1 MRPFAIAA
9 RRLARPVVH
18 LRPVPRAVLVAPLL
32 AIAALTSP
40 ALASPA
46 LDQSPSLEP
55 PIQPTGL
62 TGLAAH
68 DRVALTWDD
77 PGDASIS
84 GYRVLRR
91 DPEVDASGVFRVLVD
106 HTGSAL
112 PAYADREVQPQQRYV
127 YRVQA
132 RNGAGLS
139 PRSRRFVADTP
150 VTPVVRFERGV
161 PGEQP
166 VARAQHTCPGGE
178 DSPEPEAVPLTAV
191 PIVVTSTTAEYFVLY
206 VSHDVDGATVDIPV
220 SVKRGEADTT
230 TLAENVAALPVE
242 RYRVEKY
249 LIADPGDIDGDC
261 TDDLTE
267 LNSLGQM
274 NPVNPA
280 PSVASSDGVV
290 GIPDMATFESLARD
304 NQGKFYVTYVQFG
317 INTSRPR
324 LYFVNTSRYLIYGD
338 FMEAIGRI
346 SDPWTRAG
354 TITYDPDLLAPNG
367 SQGAFY
373 FGIGAYADFLSL
385 PARTHTL
392 LSASMPLIDNNLV
405 WHVENYRLP
414 EMQSDLPW
422 IRASRF
428 GLVTDVDVRHD
439 IAFLKLNAKE
449 GYGRLQVATTGYRPS
464 PLEIVI
470 YETLPTT
477 VPRIAGIISTT
488 PQTPLS
494 LPNLRALQSG
504 VPNAVVNDALE
515 EPSITS
521 LVGSFVQYEVT
532 EYGWVVRAATP
543 EQAEA
548 HYESSRPADTQ
559 TPARDLSLTE
569 ITALSDIGFNERSA
583 FGVKAANVAVLR
595 TLGLPSGTV
604 PDGFAI
610 PFYFCDE
617 FMKTHNFYDRIE
629 EMLADE
635 EFQSDHDI
643 QANKLQELR
652 DDIEDSASP
661 NFIIE
666 ALTAMHASFP
676 EGTSLRYRPST
687 NNEDLPNFNGA
698 GLYDS
703 ATQDTGS
710 TAIDRSFKQVLA
722 SLWTYRAFTE
732 REFHRIDH
740 LSAAM
745 GVLVHSSTSSERANG
760 SAVSFDPVSDN
771 ADFYYLNVYPAQDQ
785 LTALVDRP
793 SPEEWLLRNNDR
805 HQILGSSNQV
815 DSGTLL
821 LNDNHLEQL
830 WQHLE
835 SIHDHFRV
843 LYTPGPDEP
852 FAMEIE
858 FKITSDNILSIKQ
871 ARPWVFGGASTVVE
885 PPVTPAVTVS
895 FAARSYTVAEGE
907 SVPVVVSLS
916 ADPERTLT
924 VPLTSVGQGG
934 ASSADHSSIPASVTF
949 VSGVTSQ
956 MFDVSAAADGEVDA
970 GESVAIGFGTLL
982 AGVTVGA
989 TPATTVAITDS
1000 ADPPVAPPVTVILG
1014 GGGGGGPSG
1023 PPPSEIDFEW
1033 NVTRD
1038 LEDLDRDHG
1047 DPTGMWSDGA
1057 TLWLAE
1063 NGDGAD
1069 DAVYAYDLESGERV
1083 EDREFELDEANRA
1096 PRGIWSN
1103 GERAWVSDS
1112 GQERLFAYDLVAGER
1127 LPDSDLALHPDNDG
1141 PRGIW
1146 SDGSTMWV
1154 LDGRDNALF
1163 GYDFASGTLLA
1174 EYALDSDNDDPHGIW
1189 SDRVGVWVS
1198 DHNGKRLFAYRLPS
1212 LEGDTSEDAAE
1223 ALELERVTDEEF
1235 KKLSS
1240 ASNNSPRGIWSDGDV
1255 MYVADASDGK
1265 VYTYNV
1271 PDAIDARLA
1280 SLSLRDVDIGEFSPS
1295 QPEYEGIVNEDTT
1308 ATTVEAQAVQS
1319 GAEVAIDPPD
1329 ADGDE
1334 ANGHQVALE
1343 SVSEITVTV
1352 TSADGSRT
1360 KVYLVRIGGAAD
1372 AGEADATNAT
1382 ETTDAAAACL
1392 RGAVAV
1398 GFSLAV
1404 YEGGSIEELVACA
1417 EGRDVTALY
1426 ALEGGEYVSY
1436 ILGAPE
1442 FVNEDFRALF
1452 AEGVPSLTPLT
1463 VKSAGPA
1470 TAASVVAGVIEPWVE
1485 CLQGEVVQ
1493 GFNLVLYEGGSV
1505 DELDACAVEAGVAAL
1520 YILNDG
1526 IWVSYVLGAPE
1537 FVNRS
1542 FRELFTD
1549 GLPAATP
1556 LVGKRD

>member
-1 MRPFAIAA
+1 MRPFAVAA

-18 LRPVPRAVLVAPLL
+18 LRPVPRAVLVATLL

-46 LDQSPSLEP
+46 LDQP
-55 PIQPTGL
+55 PARPTGL
-62 TGLAAH
+62 TGEIAH
-68 DRVALTWDD
+68 DQVALTWDD

-84 GYRVLRR
+84 GYRVLVR
-91 DPEVDASGVFRVLVD
+91 DPEVDESGVFRVLVD
-106 HTGSAL
+106 HTGSAF

-127 YRVQA
+127 YRIQA
-132 RNGAGLS
+132 RNAAGLS

-150 VTPVVRFERGV
+150 VAPVVRFERGV
-161 PGEQP
+161 LGEP
-166 VARAQHTCPGGE
+166 SVAWAQQTCPRDE
-178 DSPEPEAVPLTAV
+178 DSPEPAAVPVTAV
-191 PIVVTSTTAEYFVLY
+191 PIVVTSTTSEYFVLY
-206 VSHDVDGATVDIPV
+206 VSHDVDGTEVDLPV
-220 SVKRGEADTT
+220 LVKRGEADTT
-230 TLAENVAALPVE
+230 TLAENVEALPAE

-249 LIADPGDIDGDC
+249 LIADPADVDGDC

-290 GIPDMATFESLARD
+290 GIPDMATFESLAHD
-304 NQGKFYVTYVQFG
+304 NKGKSYVTYVQFG
-317 INTSRPR
+317 INTSRPG
-324 LYFVNTSRYLIYGD
+324 LYFVNTSRYPIYGD

-346 SDPWTRAG
+346 SDPWTRSG

-373 FGIGAYADFLSL
+373 FGIGAYADFLNL

-449 GYGRLQVATTGYRPS
+449 GYGRLQVATPRYRPS

-494 LPNLRALQSG
+494 MPNLRALQSG
-504 VPNAVVNDALE
+504 VPNAVVSDALE

-610 PFYFCDE
+610 PFYFYDE

-652 DDIEDSASP
+652 DDIKDSASP

-710 TAIDRSFKQVLA
+710 TAIDWSFKQVLA

-821 LNDNHLEQL
+821 LNDSHLEQL
-830 WQHLE
+830 RQHLE

-843 LYTPGPDEP
+843 LYNPGPDEP

-858 FKITSDNILSIKQ
+858 FKITSENILAIKQ

-885 PPVTPAVTVS
+885 PPVNPVASVS
-895 FAARSYTVAEGE
+895 FAASSYTVAEGE
-907 SVPVVVSLS
+907 SVSVVVLRS

-934 ASSADHSSIPASVTF
+934 ASSADYSSIPARVTF

-956 MFDVSAAADGEVDA
+956 MFGVSVAADGEVDA
-970 GESVAIGFGTLL
+970 GESVAIGFGTLPT
-982 AGVTVGA
+982 GVTVGSVA
-989 TPATTVAITDS
+989 ATTVTITEPG
-1000 ADPPVAPPVTVILG
+1000 DPGTTLRPIL

-1023 PPPSEIDFEW
+1023 PSPSKLDFEW
-1033 NVTRD
+1033 TVTHD
-1038 LEDLDRDHG
+1038 IGSLDSDH
-1047 DPTGMWSDGA
+1047 DVPTGLWSDH
-1057 TLWLAE
+1057 TILWLLE
-1063 NGDGAD
+1063 NGAGAD
-1069 DAVYAYDLESGERV
+1069 DAIYAYDLESGERV
-1083 EDREFELDEANRA
+1083 EDREFELDERNRA
-1096 PRGIWSN
+1096 PRGVWSD
-1103 GERAWVSDS
+1103 RTTVWVSDS
-1112 GQERLFAYDLVAGER
+1112 GQNQLFAHELASGER
-1127 LPDSDLALHPDNDG
+1127 LPGSDIELAERNRDA
-1141 PRGIW
+1141 RSIW
-1146 SDGSTMWV
+1146 SDGVTMWV
-1154 LDGRDNALF
+1154 LDGVKDSLF
-1163 GYDFASGTLLA
+1163 AYDLASGELLA
-1174 EYALDSDNDDPHGIW
+1174 EYALDSANDDPRGLFF
-1189 SDRVGVWVS
+1189 DGVTFWVS
-1198 DHNGKRLFAYRLPS
+1198 DHGEKRLFAYRLKA
-1212 LEGDTSEDAAE
+1212 GEDGAD
-1223 ALELERVTDEEF
+1223 ELERNRDEEF
-1235 KKLSS
+1235 GESRELTK

-1265 VYTYNV
+1265 VYTYNM
-1271 PDAIDARLA
+1271 PDALDARLS
-1280 SLSLRDVDIGEFSPS
+1280 SLSLSGVDIGEFDRSRTD
-1295 QPEYEGIVNEDTT
+1295 YEAVVADGVTE
-1308 ATTVEAQAVQS
+1308 TTVKAEAAQDDAVVEI
-1319 GAEVAIDPPD
+1319 APADADED
-1329 ADGDE
+1329 ADGDQIAVE
-1334 ANGHQVALE
+1334 GGV
-1343 SVSEITVTV
+1343 EITVTV
-1352 TSADGSRT
+1352 TSPDESRT
-1360 KVYLVRIGGAAD
+1360 KVYHVRF
-1372 AGEADATNAT
+1372 GEAGPSAN
-1382 ETTDAAAACL
+1382 CL
-1392 RGAVAV
+1392 RGAIGA
-1398 GFSLAV
+1398 GFSLV
-1404 YEGGSIEELVACA
+1404 VSGGGSIEDLEACA
-1417 EGRDVTALY
+1417 QSRSVTASYVLHEGEYVPYTLGAPDLVNEAFGALY
-1426 ALEGGEYVSY
+1426 PAGLPALTPLLVQSEGPPSADPAAGGEVTEPWPECLRGAIVEGFSLVLHEGGSVDDLDACAQSRAVAALYSLAGGEWVSY

-1442 FVNEDFRALF
+1442 FVN
-1452 AEGVPSLTPLT
+1452 
-1463 VKSAGPA
+1463 
-1470 TAASVVAGVIEPWVE
+1470 AA
-1485 CLQGEVVQ
+1485 
-1493 GFNLVLYEGGSV
+1493 
-1505 DELDACAVEAGVAAL
+1505 
-1520 YILNDG
+1520 
-1526 IWVSYVLGAPE
+1526 
-1537 FVNRS
+1537 
-1542 FRELFTD
+1542 FRELYPD
-1549 GLPAATP
+1549 GLAPATP
-1556 LVGKRD
+1556 LLTRHDPPSSDSDGGQRAGN